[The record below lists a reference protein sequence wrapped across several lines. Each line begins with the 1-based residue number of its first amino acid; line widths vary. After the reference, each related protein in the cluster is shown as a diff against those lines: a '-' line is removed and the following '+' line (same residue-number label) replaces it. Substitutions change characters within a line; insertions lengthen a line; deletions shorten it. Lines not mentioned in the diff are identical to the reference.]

1 LRPRYPQSTKS
12 FRTRGHKERSIPA
25 SKARPRRWRPAG
37 GRYTVHPRKQGS
49 PTPFAAEVL
58 FGLLEAAHGGRLRL
72 VITSNYPPEE
82 AARRLGENAE
92 AALSRVDW
100 EVKVTGPD
108 RRKARK
114 GEGAFPF

>member
-1 LRPRYPQSTKS
+1 LARRRFRPSQAKVLLQLQTQGRSRLLQTPVPPVHEKLPHPWPQ
-12 FRTRGHKERSIPA
+12 GE
-25 SKARPRRWRPAG
+25 
-37 GRYTVHPRKQGS
+37 VHPRKQGS

-58 FGLLEAAHGGRLRL
+58 FGLL
-72 VITSNYPPEE
+72 
-82 AARRLGENAE
+82 E

>member
-12 FRTRGHKERSIPA
+12 FRTRGHKERSIPP
-25 SKARPRRWRPAG
+25 SKARLTA
-37 GRYTVHPRKQGS
+37 
-49 PTPFAAEVL
+49 FAAEVL

-72 VITSNYPPEE
+72 VITANYLPEE

-108 RRKARK
+108 RRKRK
-114 GEGAFPF
+114 GEGAFPL